1 MRIGIRGQILLSS
14 LQGSAVCAAS
24 FHGAKSCCRN
34 RAFPRVPGPG
44 ARGPKECPPVS
55 LRGERTGDLPRKIHP
70 SLHSGKTLVKRFFR
84 NYAFEKPT
92 LAGAKLPCSGSSDHR

>member
-44 ARGPKECPPVS
+44 ARGP
-55 LRGERTGDLPRKIHP
+55 
-70 SLHSGKTLVKRFFR
+70 
-84 NYAFEKPT
+84 
-92 LAGAKLPCSGSSDHR
+92 